1 MKPNKLGLLPLAVA
15 VLVVSPAAVAQD
27 RELDMTMTIMEEG
40 QQPEG
45 LVRKI
50 QLPSP
55 AEAGVADDAAQS
67 AGGIADEVRE
77 ESGQLVDEAVGTV
90 TDTIKDA
97 LSIEGV
103 EGAADL
109 PEDIVD
115 NLSED
120 LPLLDEPLPDLPQV
134 DLPQGTLPR
143 EVMPQD
149 AAREAGG
156 AIEAMDAP
164 VDEARD
170 AGSEIGD
177 TLEETRKL
185 IP

>member
-1 MKPNKLGLLPLAVA
+1 MKPNKLRMLPLAIA
-15 VLVVSPAAVAQD
+15 VLAVSPAAVAED
-27 RELDMTMTIMEEG
+27 RELDMTMTILEEG

-55 AEAGVADDAAQS
+55 AEAGVADDAAKSPQR
-67 AGGIADEVRE
+67 IADEARE
-77 ESGQLVDEAVGTV
+77 ESGQLADEAVGTV

-97 LSIEGV
+97 LSIEGAAGV
-103 EGAADL
+103 EDL
-109 PEDIVD
+109 PGDIVD

-120 LPLLDEPLPDLPQV
+120 LPLLDEPAL
-134 DLPQGTLPR
+134 DLPQGALP
-143 EVMPQD
+143 EQVLPQD
-149 AAREAGG
+149 AVREAGG
-156 AIEAMDAP
+156 AVETLDVP

-170 AGSEIGD
+170 AAPEVGD

>member
-1 MKPNKLGLLPLAVA
+1 MKPNKLRLLPLAVA
-15 VLVVSPAAVAQD
+15 VLAASPAAVAQE

-50 QLPSP
+50 PLPSP

-67 AGGIADEVRE
+67 AGRIADEVRE

-90 TDTIKDA
+90 TDTVKDV
-97 LSIEGV
+97 LSIEGAA
-103 EGAADL
+103 GAADL
-109 PEDIVD
+109 PGDIVD

-120 LPLLDEPLPDLPQV
+120 LPLLDEALPELPQG
-134 DLPQGTLPR
+134 DLPQGTLPQ
-143 EVMPQD
+143 EVLPQD
-149 AAREAGG
+149 ATREAGG
-156 AIEAMDAP
+156 AIETMDAP

-170 AGSEIGD
+170 AGSELGD